1 MVRKARPSWIEP
13 LCLLAVV
20 FYLLQLPQWLI
31 FVRSINSVKTISFS
45 LQFTSL
51 IESHPELWSD
61 FLAKDHIFVRKSC
74 IENAQINMCSCCCQ
88 KSIPALYVVSSPDL
102 LPFLKLKFRA
112 LTPQMGRKP
121 PFNEIKN
128 VIFEILAIF
137 SFYTADKNFR
147 VRGTLS
153 NPCVRFAMFSIFLG
167 IMKFC

>member
-31 FVRSINSVKTISFS
+31 FVRSINTVKTISFS

-74 IENAQINMCSCCCQ
+74 IEKGENQHVRLLLSKISSCSWR
-88 KSIPALYVVSSPDL
+88 SFVPRPLAI
-102 LPFLKLKFRA
+102 LKLKFWA
-112 LTPQMGRKP
+112 LTPQMGRKT

-147 VRGTLS
+147 VRGTL
-153 NPCVRFAMFSIFLG
+153 RKMQI
-167 IMKFC
+167 